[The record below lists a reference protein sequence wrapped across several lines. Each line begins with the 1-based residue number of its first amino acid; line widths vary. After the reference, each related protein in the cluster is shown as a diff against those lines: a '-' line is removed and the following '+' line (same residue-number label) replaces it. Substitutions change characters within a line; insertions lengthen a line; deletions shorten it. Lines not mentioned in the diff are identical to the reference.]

1 MNEKDDNTRIHAC
14 RQKLIDDL
22 NAAALPLAVLELI
35 LENLLGTVRAEM
47 GKETH
52 EESAS
57 N

>member
-47 GKETH
+47 ESGKAGQ
-52 EESAS
+52 ESD
-57 N
+57 